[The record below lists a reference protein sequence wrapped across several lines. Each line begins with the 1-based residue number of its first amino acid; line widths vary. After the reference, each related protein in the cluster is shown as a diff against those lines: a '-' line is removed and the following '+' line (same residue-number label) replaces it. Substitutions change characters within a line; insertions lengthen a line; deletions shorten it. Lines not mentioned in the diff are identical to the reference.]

1 MKHYLITLFI
11 MLLLSGTLVSCATSE
26 ERAAQQAET
35 ALAVEKA
42 LADRHYRIIIQRM
55 NPRRSSMVSLSYG
68 YSLEVKGDTLVSY
81 LPYYGRAFNVPY
93 GGGKGLN
100 FTERIRSYQSWRL
113 KKGGTHVELVVNND
127 EDTYLYM
134 LDVFD
139 NGRALLELQMQE
151 REGISY
157 DGDVDLSKK
166 KDAEE

>member
-68 YSLEVKGDTLVSY
+68 F
-81 LPYYGRAFNVPY
+81 LPV
-93 GGGKGLN
+93 
-100 FTERIRSYQSWRL
+100 IRCT
-113 KKGGTHVELVVNND
+113 KVT
-127 EDTYLYM
+127 
-134 LDVFD
+134 
-139 NGRALLELQMQE
+139 A
-151 REGISY
+151 REYTS
-157 DGDVDLSKK
+157 VR
-166 KDAEE
+166 

>member
-113 KKGGTHVELVVNND
+113 KKGGTHVELV
-127 EDTYLYM
+127 
-134 LDVFD
+134 DVFD

>member
-68 YSLEVKGDTLVSY
+68 YSFWSVICLTTDGLSMCPTAE
-81 LPYYGRAFNVPY
+81 
-93 GGGKGLN
+93 GK
-100 FTERIRSYQSWRL
+100 
-113 KKGGTHVELVVNND
+113 D
-127 EDTYLYM
+127 
-134 LDVFD
+134 
-139 NGRALLELQMQE
+139 
-151 REGISY
+151 
-157 DGDVDLSKK
+157 
-166 KDAEE
+166 